1 MNVLG
6 PCGSAGRQI
15 PEHSY
20 ALLRGYRLQTV
31 RGVGRVAVKA
41 EILHALDALG
51 YRLVLAVPAHY
62 WTGVASTLTSL
73 VEGLLAGFTQGLL
86 ALDT

>member
-1 MNVLG
+1 M
-6 PCGSAGRQI
+6 
-15 PEHSY
+15 
-20 ALLRGYRLQTV
+20 
-31 RGVGRVAVKA
+31 AVKA

-62 WTGVASTLTSL
+62 WTGVASALTSL